1 MRLLFEAMARPLDF
15 IIFGVPRSGTK
26 ALVRGLNL
34 HPHVYC
40 AQERFHFGTDHA
52 RLVFPDSFLDA
63 STARNSEDIG
73 KIEAIA
79 EDIAGKDVR
88 HAGNKLPRYY
98 FALDRINREV
108 PYLKNIWI
116 YRSPYSF
123 IPSWNR
129 REQDRDKGQWPVGQI
144 GLFGFL
150 EVLCCIENCLK
161 LDKDVFIFPYNPG
174 LGRSPETILQ
184 TLDFLGADTTLYD
197 QRAFQKEQRRQGK
210 KRKRR
215 GDGAAP
221 VPLQEHEKDLLE
233 GLRVGELDALMEQG
247 RGLMLSE
254 IARPLRDY
262 LDAITPILPRALD
275 RAFVACANGD
285 VTTFGREYFQRHR
298 SELSSLSE
306 RARGS
311 ERLARF
317 QRFGPYARLRA
328 LYAQRHTWQRRLLDL
343 RASRGEA
350 GLSVK
355 QPHTK

>member
-1 MRLLFEAMARPLDF
+1 MARPLDF

-52 RLVFPDSFLDA
+52 RLVFAESFLDA
-63 STARNSEDIG
+63 STARNSEDIV

-129 REQDRDKGQWPVGQI
+129 REQAIPALDDRLRQ
-144 GLFGFL
+144 F
-150 EVLCCIENCLK
+150 CR
-161 LDKDVFIFPYNPG
+161 
-174 LGRSPETILQ
+174 RSTFSARTP
-184 TLDFLGADTTLYD
+184 TLYD

-221 VPLQEHEKDLLE
+221 VPLQEHEKELLE
-233 GLRVGELDALMEQG
+233 DLRVGELDALMEQG
-247 RGLMLSE
+247 RGLMLSD

-306 RARGS
+306 RVRGS
-311 ERLARF
+311 ERLSRF
-317 QRFGPYARLRA
+317 QRFGPYDRLRA
-328 LYAQRHTWQRRLLDL
+328 LYVQRHAL
-343 RASRGEA
+343 RPK
-350 GLSVK
+350 LS
-355 QPHTK
+355 

>member
-129 REQDRDKGQWPVGQI
+129 REQDRDRGQWPVGQI

-150 EVLCCIENCLK
+150 ELLCCIENCMKLK
-161 LDKDVFIFPYNPG
+161 TDIFIFPYNPG

-184 TLDFLGADTTLYD
+184 ALTFLGADAALYD
-197 QRAFQKEQRRQGK
+197 QRAFEKEQRRQGE
-210 KRKRR
+210 KRERR
-215 GDGAAP
+215 GDDVAP
-221 VPLQEHEKDLLE
+221 MPLEDHEKELLE
-233 GLRVGELDALMEQG
+233 TLRAGELDSLMEQG
-247 RGLMLSE
+247 RGLMLSD
-254 IARPLRDY
+254 IALPLRQY
-262 LDAITPILPRALD
+262 LDAITESLPRAIDHAFMKCSD
-275 RAFVACANGD
+275 RA
-285 VTTFGREYFQRHR
+285 VTAFGREYFQRHR
-298 SELSSLSE
+298 TELSSLSE

-317 QRFGPYARLRA
+317 QRFGPYDRLRA
-328 LYAQRHTWQRRLLDL
+328 LYVQRHALRRK
-343 RASRGEA
+343 
-350 GLSVK
+350 LS
-355 QPHTK
+355 